1 MGQRCAQHSCILTG
15 IDPRI
20 RGHHLR
26 LAFPSFYRLQKVE
39 KSFVSE
45 MTDTSGFHFAWLQ
58 FYTIGDAIRFV
69 VGLTADQF
77 KPKM

>member
-1 MGQRCAQHSCILTG
+1 
-15 IDPRI
+15 
-20 RGHHLR
+20 
-26 LAFPSFYRLQKVE
+26 
-39 KSFVSE
+39 

-77 KPKM
+77 KPKIMLKADKAELKLWYWRPEYEVNGTRLGPYHY